1 MIYIPNRVLI
11 CSSATFLISSY
22 YGYTIQNSLYKLDLI
37 SSLFSIIYWSD
48 SDNKYKRLLD
58 ITTANI
64 TGIAF
69 FTYGYY
75 TIKGSMRHIAW
86 FNLFGILSNFTL
98 SCIKYKQGYSKWYY
112 YHFMFH
118 MFTLLNKF
126 IVYNS

>member
-22 YGYTIQNSLYKLDLI
+22 YGYTIQNPLYQLDLI
-37 SSLFSIIYWSD
+37 NSLFSIAYWSD
-48 SDNKYKRLLD
+48 SENKYKRLFD
-58 ITTANI
+58 IATANI
-64 TGIAF
+64 AGIAF

-75 TIKGSMRHIAW
+75 RIKGNMRYIAW
-86 FNLFGILSNFTL
+86 FNLLGIISNFTL
-98 SCIKYKQGYSKWYY
+98 SCITHKNNYSKWYY

-126 IVYNS
+126 VVYNS